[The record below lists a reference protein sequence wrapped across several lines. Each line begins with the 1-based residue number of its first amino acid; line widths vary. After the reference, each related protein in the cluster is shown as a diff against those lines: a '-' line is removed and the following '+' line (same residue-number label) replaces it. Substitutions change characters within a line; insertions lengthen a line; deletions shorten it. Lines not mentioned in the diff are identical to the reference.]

1 MLIVASFMAHGIGDV
16 MCLAGAPV
24 CGRSTGPQA
33 HELTAAFLLLPPSC
47 LMFLPSACGGAGRG
61 RRCKGCA
68 FQSCAG
74 GDRRQVAYA
83 PAESGCDRGR
93 GPRPCNQSSAARPE
107 KWAHRDC
114 ARHPPHD
121 SMSIFAASGA
131 IGTCGLVAMTSA

>member
-1 MLIVASFMAHGIGDV
+1 MLISAFCIAAGIGDV

-33 HELTAAFLLLPPSC
+33 HELAAAFLLLPPSC
-47 LMFLPSACGGAGRG
+47 LTVLPSASGWTGRG
-61 RRCKGCA
+61 RRGKGCA

-74 GDRRQVAYA
+74 GDRWQVAYA
-83 PAESGCDRGR
+83 PAESGCYRGH